1 MTVQR
6 RLILA
11 VALSLTTAV
20 ALRVSSSI
28 AEASPPPAP
37 QAGAAGAGQ
46 CPVRAP
52 ELDRLTKFRWSVA
65 QYQSNR
71 VFTPSP
77 TIRVDMCELLG
88 RDASGAIKESVMVYV
103 ARGAT
108 AATFGK
114 YWRDVCAQSLMAEQ
128 RGTVQP
134 LPGVAGGFQC
144 KTASGM
150 ASNYWVE
157 SATQTVQIELG
168 LEDAAV
174 MQARP
179 QILATV
185 R

>member
-6 RLILA
+6 RLMLA
-11 VALSLTTAV
+11 VALSLTTAA

-28 AEASPPPAP
+28 AEASPPAP
-37 QAGAAGAGQ
+37 QASAANAGQ
-46 CPVRAP
+46 CPVRAT
-52 ELDRLTKFRWSVA
+52 ELDRLTKLRWTVG

-77 TIRVDMCELLG
+77 TIRVDMCELIG
-88 RDASGAIKESVMVYV
+88 RDASGAVKEGVMVYV

-114 YWRDVCAQSLMAEQ
+114 YWRDVCAQSLMPEQ

-144 KTASGM
+144 KTASGT

-157 SATQTVQIELG
+157 SATQAVQIELA

>member
-1 MTVQR
+1 MTVQPR
-6 RLILA
+6 PMLALALALITST
-11 VALSLTTAV
+11 V
-20 ALRVSSSI
+20 LRVSPSI
-28 AEASPPPAP
+28 AEESPQPAP
-37 QAGAAGAGQ
+37 QASTALASQ

-52 ELDRLTKFRWSVA
+52 ELDRLTKLRWTVG

-71 VFTPSP
+71 VFIPSP
-77 TIRVDMCELLG
+77 TIRVDMCELIG
-88 RDASGAIKESVMVYV
+88 RDAGGAIKESVMVYV

-114 YWRDVCAQSLMAEQ
+114 YWREVCAQSLMPEQ

-134 LPGVAGGFQC
+134 VPGVPGGLQC
-144 KTASGM
+144 TTASGT

-157 SATQTVQIELG
+157 SATQAVQIELG

>member
-1 MTVQR
+1 MTLQR
-6 RLILA
+6 CLILA
-11 VALSLTTAV
+11 VALFLTTAA

-28 AEASPPPAP
+28 AQASPLSAP
-37 QAGAAGAGQ
+37 QAGAANAGQ
-46 CPVRAP
+46 CPVRASD
-52 ELDRLTKFRWSVA
+52 LDRLTKLRWSVA
-65 QYQSNR
+65 QYKPNQI
-71 VFTPSP
+71 FIPSP
-77 TIRVDMCELLG
+77 TIRVDTCNLVG
-88 RDASGAIKESVMVYV
+88 RDASGAIKEGVMLYV

-114 YWRDVCAQSLMAEQ
+114 YWRDVCAGSLMAEQ

-144 KTASGM
+144 KTASGT

-157 SATQTVQIELG
+157 STTQAVQMDLAF
-168 LEDAAV
+168 EDAAV
-174 MQARP
+174 MQVRP